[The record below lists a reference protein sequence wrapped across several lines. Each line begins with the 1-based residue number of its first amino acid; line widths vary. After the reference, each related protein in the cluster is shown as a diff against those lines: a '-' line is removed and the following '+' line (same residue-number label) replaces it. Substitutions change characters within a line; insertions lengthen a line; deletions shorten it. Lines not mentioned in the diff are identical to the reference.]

1 MKHLW
6 YATALIIFLF
16 TATLINV
23 RYLNHFVE
31 DLSSTLQQAQQLAEE
46 NKPQAAEELTREAQE
61 RFDRQSFYLHV
72 TLPHQSIDA
81 VKVSFQ
87 EVLEYLQHGELTAV
101 YTATNA
107 KLLTQLQ
114 LLSEA
119 EQLTLKNVF

>member
-6 YATALIIFLF
+6 YATALILFLF
-16 TATLINV
+16 AVTLINV
-23 RYLNHFVE
+23 RYLNHFTN
-31 DLSSTLQQAQQLAEE
+31 DLSSMLLQAQQLAEE
-46 NKPQAAEELTREAQE
+46 NKPLEAEKLTREAQE

-81 VKVSFQ
+81 VKISFH
-87 EVLEYLQHGELTAV
+87 EVLEYLQDGDSTAV
-101 YTATNA
+101 YTSTNA

-119 EQLTLKNVF
+119 EQLTFKNVF

>member
-6 YATALIIFLF
+6 YATAMIIFLF
-16 TATLINV
+16 VATLINV
-23 RYLNHFVE
+23 RYLNHFIN
-31 DLSSTLQQAQQLAEE
+31 DLSATLQQAQQLAEE
-46 NKPQAAEELTREAQE
+46 DKPQEAEQLTRETQE
-61 RFDRQSFYLHV
+61 RFDRHSFYLHV

-81 VKVSFQ
+81 VKTSFC
-87 EVLEYLQHGELTAV
+87 EALEYLQHGETTAV